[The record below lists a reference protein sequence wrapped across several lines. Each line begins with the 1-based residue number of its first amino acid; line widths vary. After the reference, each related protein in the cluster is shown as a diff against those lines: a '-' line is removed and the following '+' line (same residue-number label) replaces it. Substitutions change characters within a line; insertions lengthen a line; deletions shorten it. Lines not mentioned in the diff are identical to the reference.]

1 MSGGTGEPSLAA
13 LCCGHSRKHPRDT
26 YGYEPDH
33 EPPMNDCMNDEELWH
48 GPTLMK
54 EILMN
59 QIIYEQPPTLP
70 PMNEDVMK
78 SCRVVAWYLVWYGP

>member
-1 MSGGTGEPSLAA
+1 
-13 LCCGHSRKHPRDT
+13 
-26 YGYEPDH
+26 
-33 EPPMNDCMNDEELWH
+33 MNDCMNDEELWH
-48 GPTLMK
+48 GPALMK

-78 SCRVVAWYLVWYGP
+78 SCGMVW